1 MYRYLLFDLDGTLT
15 DSQEGIVKSA
25 RYAMEQLGDPPLDDV
40 TMLQFLGPPL
50 QESFRRFC
58 GYDPEKTQRAL
69 AIFRGRYE
77 PIGQFENRGTPGMAE
92 ALARLKAEGYVLAV
106 ASSKPRRWAPTG
118 ERVSIGGVCVYSNR
132 RSWDTDVKKRW
143 MVRSCSRMRRVRS
156 VVDSSSYCIIS
167 ATVFSLTRWPLRTTV
182 STAIS
187 RWMMSLLSTRHSSSR
202 GWNTPHS
209 LLRIIASAFSWE
221 WAGL

>member
-69 AIFRGRYE
+69 AIFRGRYG

-106 ASSKPRRWAPTG
+106 ASSKPINMCHSVCRRFGFASLMDAIAGSPPEGDWTKADVIRDALRQLGAG
-118 ERVSIGGVCVYSNR
+118 EADKPAVLMIGDRKYDCLGAKECGIDCLGVEFFGYAEAGELEQAGAAAI
-132 RSWDTDVKKRW
+132 
-143 MVRSCSRMRRVRS
+143 VRS
-156 VVDSSSYCIIS
+156 VEEMEAWI
-167 ATVFSLTRWPLRTTV
+167 R
-182 STAIS
+182 S
-187 RWMMSLLSTRHSSSR
+187 R
-202 GWNTPHS
+202 
-209 LLRIIASAFSWE
+209 
-221 WAGL
+221 